1 MKNPEDIVRLSQYL
15 SSRHPNIKFTY
26 EEENN
31 NCEFLDVNVL
41 RDTNRLSTSIHRKH
55 KPVYTN
61 YKSVLPDTYV
71 CKDLLSNLTVS
82 RMKFSSFYH
91 SLHEEVENLQNIFT
105 KNGYKMK
112 LIDRCVKKFLNK
124 IFDHREPSAE
134 IEPKKEVMF
143 MLPFLGISSFNVK
156 NELSRTFRKIL
167 PSCKLKV
174 IFKSTIRIS
183 SCFVFKDKFLSS
195 LKSGVI
201 YKYK

>member
-124 IFDHREPSAE
+124 IFDPILNFFITCFGRIVNLIVIPVPSDKNLMAKD
-134 IEPKKEVMF
+134 PK
-143 MLPFLGISSFNVK
+143 S
-156 NELSRTFRKIL
+156 IL
-167 PSCKLKV
+167 
-174 IFKSTIRIS
+174 
-183 SCFVFKDKFLSS
+183 
-195 LKSGVI
+195 
-201 YKYK
+201 